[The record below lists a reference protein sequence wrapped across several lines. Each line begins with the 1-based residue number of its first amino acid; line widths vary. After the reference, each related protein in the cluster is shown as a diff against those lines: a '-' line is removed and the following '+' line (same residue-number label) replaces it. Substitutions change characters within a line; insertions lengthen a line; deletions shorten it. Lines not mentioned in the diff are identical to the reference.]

1 MYKQEVPV
9 STMKW
14 HKLKEIPL
22 FNPEKKIFLVTGA
35 VFLGI
40 VWWGMNFL
48 LAIIGNPL
56 GTNSTQEE
64 YFLLLSISSLLVTY
78 LIGYIL
84 FTLISIDS
92 IIQSKYDHI
101 MNSLIYDDQGKKVY
115 HGDPRQNFTSAEWVR
130 LSIEQHLDL
139 MEVSN
144 TSEKAKIVQ
153 LHLMLE
159 NIIPEQDP
167 RQYADTVTMLST
179 KMMNVGEFEEAEK
192 MCRNSL
198 NHLPPEQKTAYGQIK
213 AALGIVL
220 KRSGKVTEGLDE
232 LNGAVAMIT
241 KDDPLL
247 WVSVSKAL
255 LRTQFLAEGTIAESS
270 KLEEIHDVLRILCKS
285 DFGTKNY
292 VDAWRLST
300 ALESYYDLYSL
311 FLSAEGQIQWALR
324 YSYAAV
330 VLAENRTGLQSS
342 TYSTSH
348 LSRLLM
354 LVGDYE
360 SAISMLDNKRA
371 YLEERGDSRGWLTY
385 NLARCKFG
393 TGDFED
399 AVELYNETIEMKNS
413 DADITLKAHIGLSY
427 AHTRLG
433 NTELAD
439 ASKDKAKEYAKDT
452 GLKAIWVEPN
462 TSAEDRIEQ
471 AEEPW
476 IINQIK
482 MTWMDAMKQ
491 AKKELAINDSKFA
504 TKGTEYYN
512 RTREI
517 YELSKSS

>member
-1 MYKQEVPV
+1 
-9 STMKW
+9 
-14 HKLKEIPL
+14 
-22 FNPEKKIFLVTGA
+22 
-35 VFLGI
+35 
-40 VWWGMNFL
+40 
-48 LAIIGNPL
+48 
-56 GTNSTQEE
+56 
-64 YFLLLSISSLLVTY
+64 
-78 LIGYIL
+78 
-84 FTLISIDS
+84 
-92 IIQSKYDHI
+92 
-101 MNSLIYDDQGKKVY
+101 
-115 HGDPRQNFTSAEWVR
+115 
-130 LSIEQHLDL
+130 
-139 MEVSN
+139 
-144 TSEKAKIVQ
+144 
-153 LHLMLE
+153 
-159 NIIPEQDP
+159 
-167 RQYADTVTMLST
+167 
-179 KMMNVGEFEEAEK
+179 
-192 MCRNSL
+192 
-198 NHLPPEQKTAYGQIK
+198 
-213 AALGIVL
+213 
-220 KRSGKVTEGLDE
+220 
-232 LNGAVAMIT
+232 
-241 KDDPLL
+241 
-247 WVSVSKAL
+247 
-255 LRTQFLAEGTIAESS
+255 
-270 KLEEIHDVLRILCKS
+270 
-285 DFGTKNY
+285 
-292 VDAWRLST
+292 
-300 ALESYYDLYSL
+300 
-311 FLSAEGQIQWALR
+311 
-324 YSYAAV
+324 
-330 VLAENRTGLQSS
+330 
-342 TYSTSH
+342 
-348 LSRLLM
+348 M